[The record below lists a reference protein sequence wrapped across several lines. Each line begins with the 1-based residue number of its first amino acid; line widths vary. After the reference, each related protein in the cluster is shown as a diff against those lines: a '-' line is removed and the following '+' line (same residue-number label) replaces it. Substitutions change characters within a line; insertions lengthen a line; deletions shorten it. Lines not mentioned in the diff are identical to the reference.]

1 MHKRMVSR
9 HRGGAREAGSDRP
22 GRFALPLL
30 AATVVLLVA
39 ASPAGA
45 SFHEIKVRE
54 VHPGAGDDSY
64 VVLQMFLAG
73 QNEVSGHSMTLYDS
87 SGALT
92 HTSTFSAN
100 VANGENQRTLLIGDT
115 AVSPTPDK
123 IDSGLSIPAAGGA
136 ACWNVG
142 GFPPV
147 DCVAWGNFS
156 GGAAFESATGTS
168 AGTPVSPGGITVGM
182 AIRRKITPNCATL
195 LEAADDTNVS
205 ATDFEEVTPMPR
217 NNASAITETVCA
229 PPSAPDTN
237 ITSGPA
243 NGLRTNSTE
252 ATFTFTA
259 SPSAEATFECKLDAE
274 PSFTACTTPKSYP
287 GLVGGVGTP
296 HKFEVRAKHPVNGT
310 DASPAK
316 REWTIDTVAPAAS
329 ISSHPAN
336 PSPGATASFK
346 YSSNES
352 NSTFKCRLSP
362 TEASFTSCPK
372 TGKTYNSLADGEYT
386 FEVLAIDAAGNS
398 QSELEPTT
406 FPWKV
411 SNTVPDTTPPET
423 TIDSKPP
430 DPSDSSA
437 ASFTYHSNEPGSTFE
452 CKLDEAAFAACPAP
466 GISYSGLANGSHS
479 FQVRA
484 KDPSGN
490 VDPMP
495 AGYTFNVVSSGL
507 EPAPI
512 LLAPK
517 PDTRVSA
524 KPPAKTHD
532 RTPTLRF
539 RSTIAPATFEC
550 RLDRRPFKPCRSPFT
565 TKPLS
570 FGRHTIKIRAVAG
583 GATDP
588 TPAQASFKVVKG

>member
-1 MHKRMVSR
+1 M
-9 HRGGAREAGSDRP
+9 RGRCS
-22 GRFALPLL
+22 LPLL
-30 AATVVLLVA
+30 GAAVVLLVA
-39 ASPAGA
+39 VSPARA

-54 VHPGAGDDSY
+54 VHPSAGDNSY
-64 VVLQMFLAG
+64 VVLQMYASG
-73 QNEVSGHSMTLYDS
+73 QQFVEGHSMSLYNS
-87 SGALT
+87 AGTLT
-92 HTSTFSAN
+92 HTSTFPTPSG
-100 VANGENQRTLLIGDT
+100 VSNGVTQATVLIGDT
-115 AVSPTPDK
+115 AVGSTFGVAPDLV
-123 IDSGLSIPAAGGA
+123 DAGLSIPAAGGA
-136 ACWNVG
+136 VCWNAG
-142 GFPPV
+142 GLPA
-147 DCVAWGNFS
+147 DCVAWGSFS
-156 GGAAFESATGTS
+156 GGAPFESATNTS
-168 AGTPVSPGGITVGM
+168 AGTPVSAGEITAGK

-205 ATDFEEVTPMPR
+205 ATDFEEVSPAPR
-217 NNASAITETVCA
+217 NNASAITETACA

-243 NGLRTNSTE
+243 NGSRTNSTE

-259 SPSAEATFECKLDAE
+259 SPPAEATFECKLDAE
-274 PSFTACTTPKSYP
+274 PSFTACTTPKSYS
-287 GLVGGVGTP
+287 GLAGGAETL
-296 HKFEVRAKHPVNGT
+296 HKFEVRAKHPVNGF

-329 ISSHPAN
+329 ISSNPAN
-336 PSPGATASFK
+336 PSPGVTASFK
-346 YSSNES
+346 YSSNET

-362 TEASFTSCPK
+362 TQASFASCPK
-372 TGKTYNSLADGEYT
+372 TGETYTNLADGEYT

-398 QSELEPTT
+398 QSELAPTT
-406 FPWKV
+406 FHWTV
-411 SNTVPDTTPPET
+411 DNTVPDTTPPET
-423 TIDSKPP
+423 TIKSHPP

-437 ASFTYHSNEPGSTFE
+437 AAFTYESNEPGSTFQ
-452 CKLDEAAFAACPAP
+452 CKLDEAAFAACPAT

-479 FQVRA
+479 FQVQA

-490 VDPMP
+490 VDPTP
-495 AGYTFNVVSSGL
+495 AGYTFDVVSSGL

-512 LLAPK
+512 FPASK
-517 PDTRVSA
+517 PNTKISV

-532 RTPTLRF
+532 HTPTLRF
-539 RSTIAPATFEC
+539 RSSIAPATFEC
-550 RLDRRPFKPCRSPFT
+550 KLDRRPFKLCRSPFT